1 MLSRPNTALSQIHM
15 QIMWSRLIA
24 VVEEQAQ
31 TLVRTAF
38 STTVREAGDL
48 SAGVFDKE
56 GNMLAQAVTGTP
68 GHVNSM
74 AAAVKH
80 FLDAFPLKTMRPGD
94 HYITNDPWLTCGHL
108 HDLTVVS
115 PTFLNGEPLGLFAST
130 VHVVDIGGLGMGP
143 DGRQVFEEGLSI
155 PLMALAREGRMNEDL
170 LRVIRANVRE
180 PLQVEGDV
188 YALAACNDEGSR
200 RLVEMMEEFGIA
212 NLDRLGE
219 HIIETSRQATIEAIG
234 RLKRGSYRNSLTM
247 DGYDRPLTLAAEM
260 TIGEDGIHVDYAGT
274 SPASA
279 FGINVVLNY
288 TTAYTAF
295 GVKCLVAPEVPNN
308 AGSLVPITVSA
319 PEGCL
324 LNVNRPR
331 AVAARHTVG
340 HMLPDVVFGCL
351 HQVMAGGVPAEGA
364 SSLWIPQI
372 YGGADVLDELGAE
385 DGHERPDIKPFS
397 TAIFHCGGAGA
408 RPGKDG
414 LDVTAF
420 PSGVRTIPVEATE
433 FGGAG
438 DLPPARVPRRLGRHR
453 ALPRRARPD
462 HRIGRQRRHADRD
475 AVQFRTHQQPGPRP
489 RRRRRGCARPRHPR
503 LRPPDRSERP
513 AERSRRRLYPARTAG
528 RRRFRR
534 PRAARSRTGRPRR
547 RRRPDLARNGPRR
560 LPRRADPRR
569 RPRSGGDSPVA
580 GRVKR
585 GWFMGMP
592 TDAIR
597 DVMRRTMANL
607 KFVEERQTPTGPYE
621 VTQLINSFLGALAHP
636 FEALSEDLNRLE
648 LGEAAKY
655 GWPEIKKER
664 ATDREPGSI
673 GELIR
678 LLRNAM
684 AHGNIEFLSDRR
696 GEIVALRL
704 HNRDRGR
711 RTWGAIVTV
720 PDARRLLDRFVALV
734 EERHKDHGWYAPK
747 SA

>member
-38 STTVREAGDL
+38 STPVREAGDL
-48 SAGVFDKE
+48 SAGVFDRD

-80 FLDAFPLKTMRPGD
+80 FLDAFPLDTMTEGD

-115 PTFLNGEPLGLFAST
+115 PTFLRGEPVGLFAST

-155 PLMALAREGRMNEDL
+155 PLLPLAREGRINDDL
-170 LRVIRANVRE
+170 MRIIRANVRE

-200 RLVEMMEEFGIA
+200 RLVEMMDEFGIA
-212 NLDRLGE
+212 NLDRLGG
-219 HIIETSRQATIEAIG
+219 HIIEASRQATIEEIG
-234 RLKRGSYRNSLTM
+234 KLKPGRYRNSVDM
-247 DGYDRPLTLAAEM
+247 DGFERPLHLEAEM
-260 TIGEDGIHVDYAGT
+260 TIGAGGIHVDYTGT
-274 SPASA
+274 SPASS

-288 TTAYTAF
+288 TLAYTAF

-308 AGSLVPITVSA
+308 AGSLAPITVSA
-319 PEGCL
+319 PEGCV
-324 LNVNRPR
+324 LNAARPR

-351 HQVMAGGVPAEGA
+351 HQVMEAGVPAEGA

-385 DGHERPDIKPFS
+385 GDGPRPEVRPFS

-433 FGGAG
+433 AVAPVIFRRREFREGSGGAG
-438 DLPPARVPRRLGRHR
+438 RHRGGLGQIIELGGIDSTPIAMLCNFERVRNPARGRAGGGLGAPGRVSL
-453 ALPRRARPD
+453 ASGRP
-462 HRIGRQRRHADRD
+462 IGAKGRQS
-475 AVQFRTHQQPGPRP
+475 VPG
-489 RRRRRGCARPRHPR
+489 GDFIR
-503 LRPPDRSERP
+503 LETPGGGGFGDP
-513 AERSRRRLYPARTAG
+513 AERDPEQVAADVADGIVSREAAERVYRVALAADGAVDRAATARL
-528 RRRFRR
+528 
-534 PRAARSRTGRPRR
+534 RAAR
-547 RRRPDLARNGPRR
+547 
-560 LPRRADPRR
+560 
-569 RPRSGGDSPVA
+569 
-580 GRVKR
+580 
-585 GWFMGMP
+585 
-592 TDAIR
+592 
-597 DVMRRTMANL
+597 
-607 KFVEERQTPTGPYE
+607 
-621 VTQLINSFLGALAHP
+621 
-636 FEALSEDLNRLE
+636 
-648 LGEAAKY
+648 
-655 GWPEIKKER
+655 
-664 ATDREPGSI
+664 
-673 GELIR
+673 
-678 LLRNAM
+678 
-684 AHGNIEFLSDRR
+684 
-696 GEIVALRL
+696 
-704 HNRDRGR
+704 
-711 RTWGAIVTV
+711 
-720 PDARRLLDRFVALV
+720 
-734 EERHKDHGWYAPK
+734 
-747 SA
+747 